1 MCDTVG
7 VVGGIRHFT
16 VTAFVSMAGATLLH
30 WHRKVGLWLPPG
42 GHIEPNEDPIQ
53 AARREALEET
63 GIVVEILPTSNAFGY
78 DDPPQLS
85 PPATIM
91 VEPIRSFGGEDAHHH
106 IDLIYFSRPTNSE
119 RPEPPGESWRW
130 VSRRQLEDDATMT
143 LAGVAQRSSGRISE
157 DVRVLGMAAIDHVA
171 SFEETPA

>member
-1 MCDTVG
+1 MCDTVNP
-7 VVGGIRHFT
+7 VDGIRHFT
-16 VTAFVSMAGATLLH
+16 VTTFVSMNGATLLH

-42 GHIEPNEDPIQ
+42 GHVEPNEDPMQ

-63 GIVVEILPTSNAFGY
+63 GIAVQILPTVKSFAY

-106 IDLIYFSRPTNSE
+106 IDMIYFSKPVAAIRPD
-119 RPEPPGESWRW
+119 PPGASWRW
-130 VSRRQLEDDATMT
+130 IGRQQLEDDAPMT
-143 LAGVAQRSSGRISE
+143 LEGVSAQVSE
-157 DVRVLGMAAIDHVA
+157 DVRILGMAAIDHVA
-171 SFEETPA
+171 TFEETNA